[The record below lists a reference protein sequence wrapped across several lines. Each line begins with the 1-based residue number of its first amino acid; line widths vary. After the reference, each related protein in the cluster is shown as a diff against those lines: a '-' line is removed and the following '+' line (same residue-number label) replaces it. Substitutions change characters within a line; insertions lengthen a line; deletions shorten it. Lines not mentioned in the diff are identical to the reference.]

1 MKSNI
6 WKRIAV
12 LSCVLVLLF
21 VLVPAAFAFEERA
34 GDTIVI
40 GEDEVI
46 EDDVYGGAS
55 SFTVNGT
62 IQGDLVVGAQTVVI
76 NGTIEGDLIAFA
88 QSVTINGAVGDDVRV
103 GAAVLIVGK
112 DASIGDDVVSGAY
125 SLETMAGST
134 VGGGVLFGGYQAL
147 LGGEVVQDVMAGAN
161 GLSIHGAVGG
171 DVKADV
177 GTPEEAMPYNP
188 FTGTPD
194 MPSIPVVT
202 GGLSFGPEAEVGGS
216 VEYTSSREFE
226 LNIEVPGGV
235 QHEFPPVTETDSLAE
250 QRNPIVD
257 RLWSNVQRLVTLI
270 LLSLLVAWLIPS
282 WFTRLSAQLETKP
295 LPSLGWGTVVYFGF
309 PLAAMILLVGAILF
323 GLFFAFIR
331 LDGLGSA
338 IVWLAMGA
346 IVAGFVLFVLALV
359 YVTKLVVGYALGKWI
374 LTKLSPAAAEK
385 VIWPL
390 LLGVLII
397 VILIA
402 LPYIGWLFN
411 FVLTILGLGA
421 LWLLGQSLR
430 QPPIPG
436 IQPSAE

>member
-1 MKSNI
+1 M
-6 WKRIAV
+6 
-12 LSCVLVLLF
+12 
-21 VLVPAAFAFEERA
+21 
-34 GDTIVI
+34 
-40 GEDEVI
+40 
-46 EDDVYGGAS
+46 
-55 SFTVNGT
+55 
-62 IQGDLVVGAQTVVI
+62 
-76 NGTIEGDLIAFA
+76 
-88 QSVTINGAVGDDVRV
+88 
-103 GAAVLIVGK
+103 
-112 DASIGDDVVSGAY
+112 
-125 SLETMAGST
+125 
-134 VGGGVLFGGYQAL
+134 
-147 LGGEVVQDVMAGAN
+147 
-161 GLSIHGAVGG
+161 
-171 DVKADV
+171 
-177 GTPEEAMPYNP
+177 
-188 FTGTPD
+188 
-194 MPSIPVVT
+194 
-202 GGLSFGPEAEVGGS
+202 
-216 VEYTSSREFE
+216 
-226 LNIEVPGGV
+226 
-235 QHEFPPVTETDSLAE
+235 
-250 QRNPIVD
+250 
-257 RLWSNVQRLVTLI
+257 
-270 LLSLLVAWLIPS
+270 
-282 WFTRLSAQLETKP
+282 
-295 LPSLGWGTVVYFGF
+295 YFGF